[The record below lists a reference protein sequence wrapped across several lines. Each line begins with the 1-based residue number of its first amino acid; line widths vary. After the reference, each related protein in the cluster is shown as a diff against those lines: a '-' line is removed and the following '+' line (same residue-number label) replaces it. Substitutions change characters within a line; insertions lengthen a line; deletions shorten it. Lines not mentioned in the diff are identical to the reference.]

1 MMAHARFAVATLALV
16 VAATVWG
23 QEVFA
28 PFPSRIRVATRD
40 PQVRLSW
47 DDATDLSARYLIY
60 RHTEEI
66 TLATL
71 SEATLV
77 GVVEQGVES
86 FIDTPPETGAYY
98 YAILAQD
105 EDETTYEVIVPFRNA
120 IVSPVMVESAPEEA
134 VRTARA
140 TAIRARPTET
150 TIRVEFSVSQPDRTL
165 ALYRSVNPIR
175 TTDDLARAT
184 RVATIPSTQS
194 QYTDYVVPGVP
205 YHYAVVDTELIQEG
219 RVDFVAGENTT
230 EDPVEIALS
239 DQPEPSVDAPGIA
252 LGPGPRSRPLPFF
265 QIQGAVE
272 RGSTVFGRGGPRIPE
287 PQQLDPETD
296 KAVVQ
301 LIRMAQRDAPA
312 PPTLEV
318 LPFDTATPTDADG
331 AKGLDLTLRTIVE
344 GPMRQGNWDEAELML
359 SNFLRLPLGDE
370 LTARANFYLGQV
382 YYFQEQYRQS
392 ALAFLI
398 AQEDY
403 YREATRWLDRALR
416 VFPAE

>member
-1 MMAHARFAVATLALV
+1 MLALV
-16 VAATVWG
+16 VTATVSG

-40 PQVRLSW
+40 PQIRLSW

-86 FIDTPPETGAYY
+86 FIDTPPEPGAYY

-105 EDETTYEVIVPFRNA
+105 EDETIYEVIVPFRNT
-120 IVSPVMVESAPEEA
+120 IVSPVVVESAAEEA

-140 TAIRARPTET
+140 TAIRARADET
-150 TIRVEFSVSQPDRTL
+150 TIRVEFSVSQRDRTL

-205 YHYAVVDTELIQEG
+205 YHYAVVDTELIQDG

-230 EDPVEIALS
+230 GDPVEIALS
-239 DQPEPSVDAPGIA
+239 DQPEPSFDAPDIA

-272 RGSTVFGRGGPRIPE
+272 RGTTVFGRGGPRIPDR
-287 PQQLDPETD
+287 QQLDPETD

-301 LIRMAQRDAPA
+301 LIRMAERDEPA
-312 PPTLEV
+312 TATLEV

-382 YYFQEQYRQS
+382 YYFQEKYRQS

-398 AQEDY
+398 AQESH